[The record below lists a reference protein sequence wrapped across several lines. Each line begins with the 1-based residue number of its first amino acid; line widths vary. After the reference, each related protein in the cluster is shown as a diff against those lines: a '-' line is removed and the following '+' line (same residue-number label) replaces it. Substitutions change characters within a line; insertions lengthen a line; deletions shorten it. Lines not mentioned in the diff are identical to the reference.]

1 LQSNRNYIRKWGSK
15 SNAPKY
21 NIALVVRHCTLPVLD
36 ALEPWC
42 DRIYI
47 DDDMQVITTAYI
59 ESEQP
64 KTRFDLRTRV
74 LVTNF
79 NAPNDENDIIVAVD
93 AKQFTNTDFQY
104 IQQLPEIIASD
115 NALSELNQPGE
126 TFKLGNLMI
135 TIWST
140 ETYEQHLIKCK

>member
-1 LQSNRNYIRKWGSK
+1 MTTRDNTRVSL
-15 SNAPKY
+15 KY
-21 NIALVVRHCTLPVLD
+21 NIAIVVRNCTLPLLET
-36 ALEPWC
+36 LEPWC

-64 KTRFDLRTRV
+64 NTRFDLQTRV

-115 NALSELNQPGE
+115 TSLSELNQPGA

-140 ETYEQHLIKCK
+140 ETYEKNLIKCK